1 VRFWGARFHLVGG
14 AASQPSTIPPIF
26 DRKVFSMNKLL
37 IAAVVGALSTTMLA
51 TATDASA
58 QTTTTTTTAA
68 KPKAPAPKRLIKR
81 KPNPKKEAAKEAKV
95 DPVPDG
101 SVKWACNE
109 GLSFDLKGD
118 MKRDQIVTVHW
129 GSKNYNLPREATTT
143 GADRFHDAASGLD
156 LVVIPTKAMLF
167 SDNDGSRLADEC
179 KTPEMAQGA
188 PAPTQSNELIKNP
201 KN

>member
-1 VRFWGARFHLVGG
+1 M
-14 AASQPSTIPPIF
+14 
-26 DRKVFSMNKLL
+26 KKLL
-37 IAAVVGALSTTMLA
+37 IAAVVGALSTTVLVA
-51 TATDASA
+51 TTDASA
-58 QTTTTTTTAA
+58 QTTSTTTTPAPA
-68 KPKAPAPKRLIKR
+68 KKVVKPKAPAPRRLIKR
-81 KPNPKKEAAKEAKV
+81 KPNPAKEAKV

-101 SVKWACNE
+101 AVKWACNE

-129 GSKNYNLPREATTT
+129 GNKNYNLPRETTTT

-201 KN
+201 NN

>member
-1 VRFWGARFHLVGG
+1 M
-14 AASQPSTIPPIF
+14 
-26 DRKVFSMNKLL
+26 KKLL
-37 IAAVVGALSTTMLA
+37 IAAVVGALSSTMLIA
-51 TATDASA
+51 ATDASA
-58 QTTTTTTTAA
+58 QTASTTATTTPA
-68 KPKAPAPKRLIKR
+68 KKAVAKRPAPKRLIKR
-81 KPNPKKEAAKEAKV
+81 KPNPAKEAKV

-101 SVKWACNE
+101 AVKWSCNE

-129 GSKNYNLPREATTT
+129 ANKNYNLPRETTTT

-179 KTPEMAQGA
+179 KTAEMSTGA

-201 KN
+201 QN

>member
-1 VRFWGARFHLVGG
+1 M
-14 AASQPSTIPPIF
+14 
-26 DRKVFSMNKLL
+26 KKLL
-37 IAAVVGALSTTMLA
+37 IAAVVGALSSAMLIA
-51 TATDASA
+51 ATDASA
-58 QTTTTTTTAA
+58 QTASATAA
-68 KPKAPAPKRLIKR
+68 TTPAKKAVPKRPAPKRLIKR
-81 KPNPKKEAAKEAKV
+81 KPNPAKEAKV

-101 SVKWACNE
+101 AVKWSCNE

-129 GSKNYNLPREATTT
+129 ANKNYNLPRETTTT

-179 KTPEMAQGA
+179 KTAEMSQGA

-201 KN
+201 QN

>member
-1 VRFWGARFHLVGG
+1 M
-14 AASQPSTIPPIF
+14 
-26 DRKVFSMNKLL
+26 KKLL
-37 IAAVVGALSTTMLA
+37 IAAVVGALSSTMLIA
-51 TATDASA
+51 ATDASA
-58 QTTTTTTTAA
+58 QTASTTAA
-68 KPKAPAPKRLIKR
+68 TSTPAKKAAPKRPAPKRLIKR
-81 KPNPKKEAAKEAKV
+81 KPNAKKEAKV

-101 SVKWACNE
+101 AVKWSCNE

-129 GSKNYNLPREATTT
+129 ADKNYNLPRETTTT

-179 KTPEMAQGA
+179 KTAEMSQGA

-201 KN
+201 NN